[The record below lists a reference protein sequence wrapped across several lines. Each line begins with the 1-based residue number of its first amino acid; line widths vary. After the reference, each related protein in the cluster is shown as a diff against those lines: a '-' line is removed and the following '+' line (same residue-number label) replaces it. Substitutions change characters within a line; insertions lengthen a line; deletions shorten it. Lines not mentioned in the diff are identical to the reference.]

1 MISQKWNY
9 RTSKELFEDLY
20 QAEGI
25 DEINR
30 NFQEKVEKGVKLKKH
45 KIQNKSAKIKKIM
58 ELLEKGKAAKNL
70 KEEYIKEFSKNF

>member
-9 RTSKELFEDLY
+9 RTSKELFEGLY

-30 NFQEKVEKGVKLKKH
+30 NFQEKIEKGVKLKKH

-58 ELLEKGKAAKNL
+58 ELIEKGKTAKDL